1 MQFMTNN
8 PSPNKHVCV
17 CVCVCVQ
24 VYDQWLDYSDVFE
37 VRNLTALAL
46 VVKADGVDFIV
57 RGREDGGCS
66 LYLNVPMNGKAV
78 EIVAL
83 TQEHVGS
90 AWLSVKCARRKFDL
104 CDPS

>member
-1 MQFMTNN
+1 MQFVANN

-17 CVCVCVQ
+17 FVQ
-24 VYDQWLDYSDVFE
+24 VYDQWLDYSDVFA

-46 VVKADGVDFIV
+46 VVEADGVDFIV

-66 LYLNVPMNGKAV
+66 LYVNVPMNGKAV

-90 AWLSVKCARRKFDL
+90 AWLSVKCSRRKFDL